1 MKMRGF
7 GVKSGRFPA
16 GAYVPAGPQD
26 SSVRDAGHSGH
37 WAQRVIEASPVQNRM
52 RQDGGTGH
60 CYCFLAS
67 SLLYNFSLKT
77 ARVKGWSSSHSVRGA
92 SDVHLQG
99 HSIA

>member
-1 MKMRGF
+1 M
-7 GVKSGRFPA
+7 KSGRFPA

-60 CYCFLAS
+60 RYCFFSFS
-67 SLLYNFSLKT
+67 SLLNNVSLKT
-77 ARVKGWSSSHSVRGA
+77 AWVKGWRSSHSVRRA
-92 SDVHLQG
+92 SGVDLQG